1 MDFTITD
8 SVTLAEK
15 WRRWR
20 QTMELY
26 LNLSIPDKSDK
37 EKCSIFLYLI
47 GQTGRD
53 IHSTMTLTNEEKDKI
68 GILFRKYSKCQRKDE
83 SVSQFVTALKL
94 LATSCKFGE
103 LMNNMIKDRIVCGN
117 SSEHV
122 KERLLRETNLTLEKA
137 IGISQ
142 VDEESKKQA
151 KILKKETTTTESTMA
166 IMKDKEEQNNWKRH
180 RSEDTVRSQHRTP
193 RKVAAITDKEDHS
206 QFVEGITQKAKTD
219 NTDEN
224 GCYVTVNV
232 QDTPIRFKVD
242 TGSQHHP
249 THQRTIKEGMPVQ
262 LEPRTRNSFPT
273 DQEKNDISTGTSFLR
288 CKKPVT
294 VRCDASN
301 IGLGAV
307 LLQENQPIAY
317 ASHALTDTEKRY
329 AQIEKELLA
338 IVYALEKFNQYVY
351 GKTVQV
357 ESDHKPL

>member
-242 TGSQHHP
+242 TGSQVNIIPHS
-249 THQRTIKEGMPVQ
+249 IFMK
-262 LEPRTRNSFPT
+262 L
-273 DQEKNDISTGTSFLR
+273 
-288 CKKPVT
+288 
-294 VRCDASN
+294 SN
-301 IGLGAV
+301 IDP
-307 LLQENQPIAY
+307 N
-317 ASHALTDTEKRY
+317 
-329 AQIEKELLA
+329 
-338 IVYALEKFNQYVY
+338 
-351 GKTVQV
+351 
-357 ESDHKPL
+357 